1 LPVSVEELDKAEL
14 APVLTPL
21 RVREHRGRVITN
33 ANSVLRPLL
42 GATDLTVS
50 TVG

>member
-1 LPVSVEELDKAEL
+1 MPVSVEELDKAEL

-33 ANSVLRPLL
+33 AKFGPSPSL
-42 GATDLTVS
+42 GRTDLTLS
-50 TVG
+50 AVG